1 MNTWSSG
8 EAEWS
13 PVSAASVLQ
22 CLVAAASNKTKYMA
36 KPAVYDASAIQALKG
51 LEPVRRMPGMYTHT
65 VHPLHVVQEAI
76 DNAVDEALAG
86 YGKKITVTVHK
97 DGSVEVE
104 DEGRGI
110 PVDIHPVEKKPAV
123 EVAFTMLHAD
133 GKFPRSGDGVYHIS
147 GGLHGVGVAV
157 SNALSKRCEVTVFR
171 DGQKHTI
178 AFEGGELKQKLRSE
192 KIKERRTGT
201 IVRLWPDA
209 KYFDSPN
216 IPLGELEHLVRSK
229 AYLLPGL
236 TMVLDIE
243 GKDKKTWK
251 YERGMTQYFDF
262 MLAGRELAAPLF
274 TGERFFDEKS
284 LTGISDIDP
293 GEGASWAIGWVA
305 DGDTFTDSHVNLIPT
320 RSGGTHEAGFRAGVF
335 EALAAFIDTRALA
348 PKGVKVIADDLW
360 QRACFTLSARIVRT
374 QFHGQTK
381 EKLTTRHAAK
391 LLEMCVRDP
400 FELWLSQHPEEGKKI
415 VELTIEQALA
425 RLSKGKKVERK
436 KSSGIATLPGKLV
449 DCASGDVTR
458 NELFLVEGDSAGG
471 SAKEARDKETQAIL
485 PLRGKVLNTMS
496 KDSRTV
502 LANKELQAIATAI
515 GVDPHGSND
524 NPDLGGLRYGKV
536 VVMTD
541 ADVDGGHI
549 QALLLTFF
557 FMHAPKL
564 VGAGHL
570 YVAQPPLYKVEV
582 ASQGKGKPSRRLY
595 CLDDDELAEVLAQLR
610 KENVRDGSWEI
621 SRFKG
626 LGEMSPE
633 QLWETTMNPDT
644 RRLVRMELDAK
655 ELKKARATFEL
666 LMDSG
671 EAEGRRNWMREHWK
685 TVEAD
690 V

>member
-1 MNTWSSG
+1 
-8 EAEWS
+8 
-13 PVSAASVLQ
+13 
-22 CLVAAASNKTKYMA
+22 MA
-36 KPAVYDASAIQALKG
+36 KQPVYDASAIQALKG

-65 VHPLHVVQEAI
+65 VHPLHIVQEAI
-76 DNAVDEALAG
+76 DNAIDEALAG
-86 YGKKITVTVHK
+86 YGKRITVTMHK

-110 PVDIHPVEKKPAV
+110 PVDLHKEEKKPAV
-123 EVAFTMLHAD
+123 EVAFTMLHAG
-133 GKFPRSGDGVYHIS
+133 GKFSRSGDGVYHIS

-157 SNALSKRCEVTVFR
+157 SNALSKKCEVTVFR
-171 DGQKHTI
+171 DGHKSTI
-178 AFEGGELKQKLRSE
+178 GFEGGELKSKLKTEKSKDKRS
-192 KIKERRTGT
+192 GT
-201 IVRLWPDA
+201 IVRLWPDP
-209 KYFDSPN
+209 KYFDSAN
-216 IPLGELEHLVRSK
+216 IPLAELEHLVRSK

-236 TMVLDIE
+236 TMVLEIE
-243 GKDKKTWK
+243 SKPSKTWK
-251 YERGMTQYFDF
+251 YERGMQQFFEF
-262 MLAGRELAAPLF
+262 MLQGRELVAPLF
-274 TGERFFDEKS
+274 TGERFFDQKQLS
-284 LTGISDIDP
+284 NVSDIEP
-293 GEGASWAIGWVA
+293 GEGAAWAIGWVA
-305 DGDTFTDSHVNLIPT
+305 DGDVFADSHVNLIPT
-320 RSGGTHEAGFRAGVF
+320 RSGGTHEAGFRTGIFAG
-335 EALAAFIDTRALA
+335 LASFMDTRSLQ
-348 PKGVKVIADDLW
+348 PKGVKVIPEDLW

-391 LLEMCVRDP
+391 LLELCTRDA
-400 FELWLSQHPEEGKKI
+400 FELWLNEHPDEGKKI
-415 VELTIEQALA
+415 VELAIEQALA

-449 DCASGDVTR
+449 DCASGDIQR

-471 SAKEARDKETQAIL
+471 SAKEARDKETQALL

-502 LANKELQAIATAI
+502 LSNKELQAIATAI
-515 GVDPHGSND
+515 GVDPHSSEED
-524 NPDLGGLRYGKV
+524 PDMSGVRYGKV
-536 VVMTD
+536 IVMTD

-557 FMHAPKL
+557 FMHAPRL
-564 VGAGHL
+564 VERGHVF
-570 YVAQPPLYKVEV
+570 VAQPPLFKVEIP
-582 ASQGKGKPSRRLY
+582 SQGKGKPARRVY
-595 CLDDDELAEVLAQLR
+595 CLDDDELEETLAQLK
-610 KENVRDGSWEI
+610 KEKVKEGSWEI

-644 RRLVRMELDAK
+644 RRLVRMEFDK
-655 ELKKARATFEL
+655 KNILKVREKFEL

>member
-1 MNTWSSG
+1 
-8 EAEWS
+8 
-13 PVSAASVLQ
+13 
-22 CLVAAASNKTKYMA
+22 
-36 KPAVYDASAIQALKG
+36 
-51 LEPVRRMPGMYTHT
+51 MYTHT
-65 VHPLHVVQEAI
+65 VHPLHIVQEAI

-86 YGKKITVTVHK
+86 HGKRITVRVFK

-110 PVDIHPVEKKPAV
+110 PVDMHPEEKKPAV
-123 EVAFTMLHAD
+123 EVAFGMLHAG
-133 GKFPRSGDGVYHIS
+133 GKFAKSGTGVYHIS

-157 SNALSKRCEVTVFR
+157 SNALSKRLEVIVYR
-171 DGQKHTI
+171 DGGKHSI
-178 AFEGGELKQKLRSE
+178 AFEGGELKQKLKSHSIKDKRS
-192 KIKERRTGT
+192 GT
-201 IVRLWPDA
+201 VVRMWPDP
-209 KYFDSPN
+209 KYFDAPG
-216 IPLGELEHLVRSK
+216 IPMAELEHLVRSK

-236 TMVLDIE
+236 TTVLKVE
-243 GKDKKTWK
+243 GKPDQSWRFEK
-251 YERGMTQYFDF
+251 GMAQYFER
-262 MLAGRELAAPLF
+262 MLDGRELVAPLF
-274 TGERFFDEKS
+274 SGSRHFDEKS
-284 LTGISDIDP
+284 AADFAEIEA
-293 GEGASWAIGWVA
+293 GEGAEWAIGWA
-305 DGDTFTDSHVNLIPT
+305 AEGEIFADSHVNLIPT
-320 RSGGTHEAGFRAGVF
+320 RSGGTHEAGFRNGIF
-335 EALAAFIDTRALA
+335 DALGAFMETRTLQ
-348 PKGVKVIADDLW
+348 PKGVKLIADDLW
-360 QRACFTLSARIVRT
+360 QRACFTLSARLVRT

-391 LLEMCVRDP
+391 LLEMCVRDA
-400 FELWLSQHPEEGKKI
+400 FELWLNEHPDEGRKI
-415 VELTIEQALA
+415 VELAIEQAQE

-449 DCASGDVTR
+449 DCASGDITR

-471 SAKEARDKETQAIL
+471 SAKEARDKETQALL

-515 GVDPHGSND
+515 GVDPHGMAD
-524 NPDLGGLRYGKV
+524 HPDLSGLRYGKV
-536 VVMTD
+536 IVMTD

-557 FMHAPKL
+557 FMHAPRL
-564 VGAGHL
+564 VERGHL
-570 YVAQPPLYKVEV
+570 YVAQPPLFKIEV
-582 ASQGKGKPSRRLY
+582 PSQGKGKPARRLY
-595 CLDDDELAEVLAQLR
+595 CLDDDELEEALNKLK
-610 KENVRDGSWEI
+610 KEKVRDGSWEI

-644 RRLVRMELDAK
+644 RRLIRMKLDAK
-655 ELKKARATFEL
+655 QIKKVRDTFEL

-690 V
+690 I

>member
-1 MNTWSSG
+1 
-8 EAEWS
+8 
-13 PVSAASVLQ
+13 
-22 CLVAAASNKTKYMA
+22 MA
-36 KPAVYDASAIQALKG
+36 KQSVYDASAIQALKG

-65 VHPLHVVQEAI
+65 VHPLHIAQEAI

-86 YGKKITVTVHK
+86 HGKRISVRVFK

-110 PVDIHPVEKKPAV
+110 PVDMHPVEKKPAV
-123 EVAFTMLHAD
+123 EVAFGMLHAG
-133 GKFPRSGDGVYHIS
+133 GKFSRSGEGVYHIS

-157 SNALSKRCEVTVFR
+157 SNALSRRLEVTVFR
-171 DGQKHTI
+171 ELQKHTI
-178 AFEGGELKQKLRSE
+178 AFEGGELKQKLKSE
-192 KIKERRTGT
+192 KVKERRTGT
-201 IVRLWPDA
+201 IVRLWPDP
-209 KYFDSPN
+209 KHFDSPN
-216 IPLGELEHLVRSK
+216 IPMAELEHLVRSK

-236 TMVLDIE
+236 TTVLEVE
-243 GKDKKTWK
+243 GKEKKSWK
-251 YERGMTQYFDF
+251 YERGMAQYFDF
-262 MLAGRELAAPLF
+262 MLQGRELVAPLF
-274 TGERFFDEKS
+274 SGERYF
-284 LTGISDIDP
+284 TGANIPDIES
-293 GEGASWAIGWVA
+293 GEGASWAVGWVA
-305 DGDTFTDSHVNLIPT
+305 DGEVFADSHVNLIPT
-320 RSGGTHEAGFRAGVF
+320 RSGGTHEAGFRAGIF
-335 EALAAFIDTRALA
+335 EALATFMETRALA
-348 PKGVKVIADDLW
+348 PKGVKLVADDVW
-360 QRACFTLSARIVRT
+360 ARACFTLSARIVRT

-391 LLEMCVRDP
+391 LLELCVKDA
-400 FELWLSQHPEEGKKI
+400 FEIWLNEHPEEGRKLA
-415 VELTIEQALA
+415 ELAVEQAMA
-425 RLSKGKKVERK
+425 RLAKGKKVERK

-471 SAKEARDKETQAIL
+471 SAKEARDKEAQAIL

-515 GVDPHGSND
+515 GVDPHGAQD
-524 NPDLGGLRYGKV
+524 APDLAGLRYGKV
-536 VVMTD
+536 ILMTD

-557 FMHAPKL
+557 FMHAPRL
-564 VGAGHL
+564 VEAGRV

-582 ASQGKGKPSRRLY
+582 PAQGKGRPARRLY
-595 CLDDDELAEVLAQLR
+595 CLDEDELDEALAALK
-610 KENVRDGSWEI
+610 KEKVKEGSWEI

-644 RRLVRMELDAK
+644 RRVVRVQLDAK
-655 ELKKARATFEL
+655 QLNKARQTFEL

>member
-1 MNTWSSG
+1 
-8 EAEWS
+8 
-13 PVSAASVLQ
+13 
-22 CLVAAASNKTKYMA
+22 MA
-36 KPAVYDASAIQALKG
+36 KPQVYDASAIQALKG

-76 DNAVDEALAG
+76 DNAVDEALSG
-86 YGKKITVTVHK
+86 FGKRITVTLSK
-97 DGSVEVE
+97 DGSVEVA
-104 DEGRGI
+104 DEGRGV
-110 PVDIHPVEKKPAV
+110 PVDMHPVENKPAV
-123 EVAFTMLHAD
+123 EVAFTMLHAG
-133 GKFPRSGDGVYHIS
+133 GKFSRSGDGVYHIA

-157 SNALSKRCEVTVFR
+157 SNALSRRCEVTVFR
-171 DGQKHTI
+171 NNEKHSI
-178 AFEGGELKQKLRSE
+178 VFEGGELKNKLRSE
-192 KIKERRTGT
+192 KTKEKKTGT
-201 IVRLWPDA
+201 VVRLWPDP

-216 IPLGELEHLVRSK
+216 IPLAELEHLVRSK

-236 TMVLDIE
+236 TTILAVE
-243 GKDKKTWK
+243 SKETKTWK
-251 YERGMTQYFDF
+251 YERGMEQYFEF
-262 MLAGRELAAPLF
+262 MLQGRELIAPLF
-274 TGERFFDEKS
+274 TGERFFKES
-284 LTGISDIDP
+284 AIPEVEP

-305 DGDTFTDSHVNLIPT
+305 EGEVFADSHVNLIPT
-320 RSGGTHEAGFRAGVF
+320 RSGGTHEAGFRAGIF
-335 EALAAFIDTRALA
+335 DALAAFMETRALA

-381 EKLTTRHAAK
+381 EKLTTRHAAR
-391 LLEMCVRDP
+391 LLELCVRDA
-400 FELWLSQHPEEGKKI
+400 FELWLNEHPVEGTKI
-415 VELTIEQALA
+415 VELAIEQALA

-436 KSSGIATLPGKLV
+436 KGSGIATLPGKLV

-471 SAKEARDKETQAIL
+471 SAKEARDKETQALL

-515 GVDPHGSND
+515 GVDPHGPD
-524 NPDLGGLRYGKV
+524 ENPDLSGLRYGKV

-564 VGAGHL
+564 VERGHL
-570 YVAQPPLYKVEV
+570 YVAMPPLYKLEV
-582 ASQGKGKPSRRLY
+582 ASQQKNKPGRRIY
-595 CLDDDELAEVLAQLR
+595 CLDDDELAEVLAQLK
-610 KENVRDGSWEI
+610 KEKVKEGSWEI

-644 RRLVRMELDAK
+644 RRLVRMLLDQK
-655 ELKKARATFEL
+655 EIKKVRETFEK

>member
-1 MNTWSSG
+1 
-8 EAEWS
+8 
-13 PVSAASVLQ
+13 
-22 CLVAAASNKTKYMA
+22 MA
-36 KPAVYDASAIQALKG
+36 KQQVYDASAIQALKG

-65 VHPLHVVQEAI
+65 IHPLHIVQEAI

-86 YGKKITVTVHK
+86 HGKKITVTVRK
-97 DGSVEVE
+97 DHSVEVD

-110 PVDIHPVEKKPAV
+110 PVDMHPVEKMPAV
-123 EVAFTMLHAD
+123 EVAFSMLHAG
-133 GKFPRSGDGVYHIS
+133 GKFSRSGDGVYHIS

-157 SNALSKRCEVTVFR
+157 SNALSKRCEVTVYR
-171 DGQKHTI
+171 GNEKHFI
-178 AFEGGELKQKLRSE
+178 AFEGGELKQKLKSE
-192 KIKERRTGT
+192 RTKEKRTGT
-201 IVRLWPDA
+201 VVRLWPDP

-216 IPLGELEHLVRSK
+216 IPLAELEHLVRSK

-236 TMVLDIE
+236 ITILSIE
-243 GKDKKTWK
+243 GKDSKTWK
-251 YERGMTQYFDF
+251 YDRGMVQYFEM
-262 MLAGRELAAPLF
+262 MLDGRPLIAPLF
-274 TGERFFDEKS
+274 TGQRFFDEKS
-284 LTGISDIDP
+284 AVNFSEVEP

-305 DGDTFTDSHVNLIPT
+305 EGEVFADSHVNLIPT
-320 RSGGTHEAGFRAGVF
+320 RSGGTHEAGFRSGVF
-335 EALAAFIDTRALA
+335 EALAAFMDTRGLA
-348 PKGVKVIADDLW
+348 PKGVKLIPDDLW

-391 LLEMCVRDP
+391 LLEMCVRDA
-400 FELWLSQHPEEGKKI
+400 FELWLNEHPDDGKKI
-415 VELTIEQALA
+415 VELAIEQALA
-425 RLSKGKKVERK
+425 RLAKGKKVERK

-471 SAKEARDKETQAIL
+471 SAKEARDKEVQAIL

-515 GVDPHGSND
+515 GVDPHGAED
-524 NPDLGGLRYGKV
+524 NPDLNGIRYGKV

-557 FMHAPKL
+557 FMHAPRL
-564 VGAGHL
+564 VEHGHL
-570 YVAQPPLYKVEV
+570 YVAMPPLYKVEV
-582 ASQGKGKPSRRLY
+582 PSQGKGKPARRLY
-595 CLDDDELAEVLAQLR
+595 CLDDDELEEVLNQLK
-610 KENVRDGSWEI
+610 KEKVKEGSWEI

-644 RRLVRMELDAK
+644 RRLIRMQLDMK
-655 ELKKARATFEL
+655 EIKAIKEKFEL
-666 LMDSG
+666 LMDAS

-685 TVEAD
+685 SVEAD

>member
-1 MNTWSSG
+1 
-8 EAEWS
+8 
-13 PVSAASVLQ
+13 
-22 CLVAAASNKTKYMA
+22 MA
-36 KPAVYDASAIQALKG
+36 KPQVYDASAIQALKG

-65 VHPLHVVQEAI
+65 VHPLHLVQEAL
-76 DNAVDEALAG
+76 DNAVDEALSG
-86 YGKKITVTVHK
+86 FGRKISVRVRK
-97 DGSVEVE
+97 DGSIEVE
-104 DEGRGI
+104 DEGRGV
-110 PVDIHPVEKKPAV
+110 PVDLHKEEGKPAV
-123 EVAFTMLHAD
+123 EVAFTMLHAG
-133 GKFPRSGDGVYHIS
+133 GKFSRTGDGVYHIS

-157 SNALSKRCEVTVFR
+157 SNALSKRCEVVVFR
-171 DGQKHTI
+171 DGQRHSI
-178 AFEGGELKQKLRSE
+178 AFEGGDLRQKLKSE
-192 KIKERRTGT
+192 KSKEKKTGT
-201 IVRLWPDA
+201 IVRLWPDP

-216 IPLGELEHLVRSK
+216 IPMNELEHLVRSK

-236 TMVLDIE
+236 TTVLEVE
-243 GKDKKTWK
+243 GKQNKVWK
-251 YERGMTQYFDF
+251 YERGMAQYFDF
-262 MLAGRELAAPLF
+262 MLQGRELVAPLF
-274 TGERFFDEKS
+274 SGERFFKESNIPDVE
-284 LTGISDIDP
+284 P

-305 DGDTFTDSHVNLIPT
+305 EGEVFADSHVNLIPT
-320 RSGGTHEAGFRAGVF
+320 RSGGTHEAGFRAGIF
-335 EALAAFIDTRALA
+335 DALAAFMETRALT
-348 PKGVKVIADDLW
+348 PKGVRVIADDLW
-360 QRACFTLSARIVRT
+360 GRACFTLSARIVRT

-391 LLEMCVRDP
+391 LLEMCVRDA
-400 FELWLSQHPEEGKKI
+400 FELWLNEHPDEGKKI
-415 VELTIEQALA
+415 VELAVEQALA

-449 DCASGDVTR
+449 DCASGDISR

-471 SAKEARDKETQAIL
+471 SAKEARDKETQALL
-485 PLRGKVLNTMS
+485 PLRGKVLKTMS

-515 GVDPHGSND
+515 GVDPHSSEENIDISGV
-524 NPDLGGLRYGKV
+524 RYGKV
-536 VVMTD
+536 IVMTD

-564 VGAGHL
+564 VERGHL
-570 YVAQPPLYKVEV
+570 YVAQPPLFKVEV
-582 ASQGKGKPSRRLY
+582 PAQGKGGSGKSAARRVY
-595 CLDDDELAEVLAQLR
+595 CLDEDELEETLSSLK
-610 KENVRDGSWEI
+610 KEKVKEGSWEI

-644 RRLVRMELDAK
+644 RRLVKMQLNQK
-655 ELKKARATFEL
+655 NISNVKAIFEL

-690 V
+690 I

>member
-1 MNTWSSG
+1 
-8 EAEWS
+8 
-13 PVSAASVLQ
+13 
-22 CLVAAASNKTKYMA
+22 MA
-36 KPAVYDASAIQALKG
+36 KQAVYDASAIQALKG
-51 LEPVRRMPGMYTHT
+51 LEPVRRTPGMYTHT
-65 VHPLHVVQEAI
+65 VHPLHIVQEAI

-86 YGKKITVTVHK
+86 FGKRITVSVFK
-97 DGSVEVE
+97 DGSVQVE

-110 PVDIHPVEKKPAV
+110 PVDMHKEEKKPAV
-123 EVAFTMLHAD
+123 EVAFSMLHAG
-133 GKFPRSGDGVYHIS
+133 GKFSRSGDGVYHIS

-171 DGQKHTI
+171 DGSKHTI
-178 AFEGGELKQKLRSE
+178 VFEGGELKTRLKSE
-192 KIKERRTGT
+192 KSKDKRSGT
-201 IVRLWPDA
+201 VVRLWPDP

-216 IPLGELEHLVRSK
+216 IPMNELEHLVRSK

-236 TMVLDIE
+236 TTVLEIE
-243 GKDKKTWK
+243 GKQNKVWK
-251 YERGMTQYFDF
+251 YERGMAQYFDF
-262 MLAGRELAAPLF
+262 MLQGRELIAPLF
-274 TGERFFDEKS
+274 AGERFFDEKS
-284 LTGISDIDP
+284 LAGISDIDP
-293 GEGASWAIGWVA
+293 GEGASWAIGWVG

-320 RSGGTHEAGFRAGVF
+320 RSGGTHEAGFRSGIF
-335 EALAAFIDTRALA
+335 EALSAFIDTRALA
-348 PKGVKVIADDLW
+348 PKGVKIIADDLW

-400 FELWLSQHPEEGKKI
+400 FELWLNQHPEEGKKI

-471 SAKEARDKETQAIL
+471 SAKEARDKETQALL

-515 GVDPHGSND
+515 GVDPHGMEEKA
-524 NPDLGGLRYGKV
+524 DLTSIRYGKV
-536 VVMTD
+536 IVMTD

-557 FMHAPKL
+557 FMHAPRL
-564 VGAGHL
+564 VESGHL
-570 YVAQPPLYKVEV
+570 YVAQPPLFKVEV
-582 ASQGKGKPSRRLY
+582 PSQGKGKPARRLY
-595 CLDDDELAEVLAQLR
+595 CLDDDELEETLANLK
-610 KENVRDGSWEI
+610 KEKVKEGTWEI

-644 RRLVRMELDAK
+644 RRLVRMEFDSKNISKVKK
-655 ELKKARATFEL
+655 EFEK
-666 LMDSG
+666 LMDAG
-671 EAEGRRNWMREHWK
+671 EAEERRNWMREHWK

-690 V
+690 I

>member
-1 MNTWSSG
+1 
-8 EAEWS
+8 
-13 PVSAASVLQ
+13 
-22 CLVAAASNKTKYMA
+22 
-36 KPAVYDASAIQALKG
+36 
-51 LEPVRRMPGMYTHT
+51 
-65 VHPLHVVQEAI
+65 
-76 DNAVDEALAG
+76 
-86 YGKKITVTVHK
+86 
-97 DGSVEVE
+97 
-104 DEGRGI
+104 
-110 PVDIHPVEKKPAV
+110 
-123 EVAFTMLHAD
+123 MLHAG
-133 GKFPRSGDGVYHIS
+133 GKFSRSGDGVYHIS

-178 AFEGGELKQKLRSE
+178 AFEGGELKTKLKSE
-192 KIKERRTGT
+192 KIKEKKTGT
-201 IVRLWPDA
+201 VVRLWPDP

-216 IPLGELEHLVRSK
+216 IPLAELEHLVRSK

-236 TMVLDIE
+236 AMVLEVE
-243 GKDKKTWK
+243 GKEKKTWK
-251 YERGMTQYFDF
+251 YERGMEQYFEF
-262 MLAGRELAAPLF
+262 MLQGRELVAPLF
-274 TGERFFDEKS
+274 TGERFFKDSNITE
-284 LTGISDIDP
+284 IEP

-305 DGDTFTDSHVNLIPT
+305 DGDVFADSHVNLIPT
-320 RSGGTHEAGFRAGVF
+320 RSGGTHEAGFRSGIF
-335 EALAAFIDTRALA
+335 EALSAFMETRALA

-381 EKLTTRHAAK
+381 EKLTTRHAAR
-391 LLEMCVRDP
+391 LLELCVRDA
-400 FELWLSQHPEEGKKI
+400 FELWLNEHPAEGTKI
-415 VELTIEQALA
+415 VELAIEQAMA

-471 SAKEARDKETQAIL
+471 SAKEARDKDTQALL

-515 GVDPHGSND
+515 GVDPHGAEET
-524 NPDLGGLRYGKV
+524 PDMSGVRYGKV
-536 VVMTD
+536 IVMTD

-564 VGAGHL
+564 VERGHL
-570 YVAQPPLYKVEV
+570 YVAMPPLYKVEV
-582 ASQGKGKPSRRLY
+582 PSQGKGKPARRLY
-595 CLDDDELAEVLAQLR
+595 CLDDDELEEVLTQLK
-610 KENVRDGSWEI
+610 KEKVKDGSWDI

-644 RRLVRMELDAK
+644 RRLVRMVLDQK
-655 ELKKARATFEL
+655 EIKKVRETFEK

>member
-1 MNTWSSG
+1 
-8 EAEWS
+8 
-13 PVSAASVLQ
+13 
-22 CLVAAASNKTKYMA
+22 MA
-36 KPAVYDASAIQALKG
+36 KQPVYDASAIQALKG

-86 YGKKITVTVHK
+86 FGKKIRVSVNK
-97 DGSVEVE
+97 DGSIEVE

-110 PVDIHPVEKKPAV
+110 PVDMHPVEKLPAV
-123 EVAFTMLHAD
+123 QVAFTMLHAG
-133 GKFPRSGDGVYHIS
+133 GKFSRSGDGVYHIS

-171 DGQKHTI
+171 DGQKHSI
-178 AFEGGELKQKLRSE
+178 AFEGGELKNKLRSA
-192 KIKERRTGT
+192 KIKEKRSGT
-201 IVRLWPDA
+201 VVKLWPDP

-216 IPLGELEHLVRSK
+216 IPLAELEHLVRSK

-236 TMVLDIE
+236 TMILEIE
-243 GKDKKTWK
+243 GKEKKSWK
-251 YERGMTQYFDF
+251 YDRGMAQYFDF
-262 MLAGRELAAPLF
+262 VLQGRELIAPLF
-274 TGERFFDEKS
+274 TGERFFHES
-284 LTGISDIDP
+284 NIPEIEP

-305 DGDTFTDSHVNLIPT
+305 DGDTFADSHVNLIPT
-320 RSGGTHEAGFRAGVF
+320 RSGGTHEAGFRAGIF
-335 EALAAFIDTRALA
+335 EALAAFMDTRGLA
-348 PKGVKVIADDLW
+348 PKGVKLIPDDLW

-391 LLEMCVRDP
+391 LLEMCVRDA
-400 FELWLSQHPEEGKKI
+400 FELWLGEHPEEGGKI
-415 VELTIEQALA
+415 VELAIEQALA

-471 SAKEARDKETQAIL
+471 SAKEARDKETQAVL

-515 GVDPHGSND
+515 GVDPHSVEIEV
-524 NPDLGGLRYGKV
+524 DLSGLRYGKV
-536 VVMTD
+536 IVMTD

-557 FMHAPKL
+557 FMHAPRL
-564 VGAGHL
+564 VERGHL

-582 ASQGKGKPSRRLY
+582 PAQGKGNPGRRIY
-595 CLDDDELAEVLAQLR
+595 CLDDGELEETLGALK
-610 KENVRDGSWEI
+610 KEKVKEGAWEI

-644 RRLVRMELDAK
+644 RRLVRMVFDPKQIE
-655 ELKKARATFEL
+655 KARATFEL

-671 EAEGRRNWMREHWK
+671 EAEGRRNWMKEHWK
-685 TVEAD
+685 SVEAD
-690 V
+690 I

>member
-1 MNTWSSG
+1 
-8 EAEWS
+8 
-13 PVSAASVLQ
+13 
-22 CLVAAASNKTKYMA
+22 MA
-36 KPAVYDASAIQALKG
+36 TKPAVYDASAIQALKG

-65 VHPLHVVQEAI
+65 VHPLHIVQEAI

-86 YGKKITVTVHK
+86 FGKRIAVRVFK

-110 PVDIHPVEKKPAV
+110 PVDMHPEEKKPAV
-123 EVAFTMLHAD
+123 EVAFTMLHAG
-133 GKFPRSGDGVYHIS
+133 GKFSRSGDGVYHIS

-171 DGQKHTI
+171 GHEKHTI
-178 AFEGGELKQKLRSE
+178 AFEGGELKSKLRTE
-192 KIKERRTGT
+192 KSKEKRSGT
-201 IVRLWPDA
+201 VVRLWPDP
-209 KYFDSPN
+209 KYFDSPS
-216 IPLGELEHLVRSK
+216 IPVAELEHLVRSK

-236 TMVLDIE
+236 TTVLEVE
-243 GKDKKTWK
+243 GKEKKSWK
-251 YERGMTQYFDF
+251 YERGMAQYFDF
-262 MLAGRELAAPLF
+262 MLQGRELVAPLF
-274 TGERFFDEKS
+274 TGERYFQE
-284 LTGISDIDP
+284 TNIPDIEP
-293 GEGASWAIGWVA
+293 GEGAGWAIGWVTEGEVFA
-305 DGDTFTDSHVNLIPT
+305 DSHVNLIPT
-320 RSGGTHEAGFRAGVF
+320 RSGGTHEAGFRTGIF
-335 EALAAFIDTRALA
+335 EALAAFMETRALA

-360 QRACFTLSARIVRT
+360 SRACFTLSARIVRT

-391 LLEMCVRDP
+391 LLELCVRDG
-400 FELWLSQHPEEGKKI
+400 FELWLNEHPDEGRKI
-415 VELTIEQALA
+415 VELAIEQAMA
-425 RLSKGKKVERK
+425 RLSKGKKIERK

-449 DCASGDVTR
+449 DCASGDVMR

-471 SAKEARDKETQAIL
+471 SAKEARDKETQALL

-515 GVDPHGSND
+515 GVDPHGAD
-524 NPDLGGLRYGKV
+524 EKADLSGIRYGKV
-536 VVMTD
+536 ILMTD

-557 FMHAPKL
+557 FMHAPRL
-564 VGAGHL
+564 VETGHL

-582 ASQGKGKPSRRLY
+582 PSQGKGKPARRLY
-595 CLDDDELAEVLAQLR
+595 CLDDDELEEVLDQLK
-610 KENVRDGSWEI
+610 KEKVKEGSWEI

-644 RRLVRMELDAK
+644 RRLVRMVLDAK
-655 ELKKARATFEL
+655 QIKKVRETFEK

>member
-1 MNTWSSG
+1 
-8 EAEWS
+8 
-13 PVSAASVLQ
+13 
-22 CLVAAASNKTKYMA
+22 MA
-36 KPAVYDASAIQALKG
+36 KQAVYDASAIQALKG

-65 VHPLHVVQEAI
+65 VHPLHIVQEAI

-86 YGKKITVTVHK
+86 HGKRIRVRMFK

-110 PVDIHPVEKKPAV
+110 PVDMHPVEKKPAV
-123 EVAFTMLHAD
+123 EVAFGMLHAG
-133 GKFPRSGDGVYHIS
+133 GKFSRSGEGVYHIS

-157 SNALSKRCEVTVFR
+157 SNALSKRMEVTVYR
-171 DGQKHTI
+171 DGQRYTI
-178 AFEGGELKQKLRSE
+178 AFEGGELKQKLKSERS
-192 KIKERRTGT
+192 KERRTGT
-201 IVRLWPDA
+201 VVRLWPDP

-236 TMVLDIE
+236 TTVLEVE
-243 GKDKKTWK
+243 GKDGKTWK
-251 YERGMTQYFDF
+251 YERGMAQYFDF
-262 MLAGRELAAPLF
+262 MLQGRALVAPLF
-274 TGERFFDEKS
+274 AGERYFGES
-284 LTGISDIDP
+284 PIPEVEP
-293 GEGASWAIGWVA
+293 GEGAAWAIGWVA
-305 DGDTFTDSHVNLIPT
+305 EGEVFADSHVNLIPT
-320 RSGGTHEAGFRAGVF
+320 RSGGTHEAGFRSGVF
-335 EALAAFIDTRALA
+335 EAIAAFMETRALA
-348 PKGVKVIADDLW
+348 PKGVKLVADDVW
-360 QRACFTLSARIVRT
+360 ARACFTLSARIVRT

-381 EKLTTRHAAK
+381 EKLTTRHAAR
-391 LLEMCVRDP
+391 LLELCVRDA
-400 FELWLSQHPEEGKKI
+400 FELWLSEHPDDGKRI
-415 VELTIEQALA
+415 AELAVEQAMA
-425 RLSKGKKVERK
+425 RLAKGKKVERK

-449 DCASGDVTR
+449 DCASGDVGR

-471 SAKEARDKETQAIL
+471 SAKEARDKESQAIL

-502 LANKELQAIATAI
+502 LGNKELQAIATAI
-515 GVDPHGSND
+515 GVDPHGAD
-524 NPDLGGLRYGKV
+524 EAADLSGLRYGKV
-536 VVMTD
+536 ILMTD

-564 VGAGHL
+564 VEAGHV
-570 YVAQPPLYKVEV
+570 YVAQPPLFKVEV
-582 ASQGKGKPSRRLY
+582 PSQGKGRPARRLY
-595 CLDDDELAEVLAQLR
+595 CLDEDELDEALAALK
-610 KENVRDGSWEI
+610 KEKVKEGSWEI

-644 RRLVRMELDAK
+644 RRLVRMQLDAK
-655 ELKKARATFEL
+655 QLKKARQTFEL

>member
-1 MNTWSSG
+1 
-8 EAEWS
+8 
-13 PVSAASVLQ
+13 
-22 CLVAAASNKTKYMA
+22 MA
-36 KPAVYDASAIQALKG
+36 KQSVYDASAIQALKG

-65 VHPLHVVQEAI
+65 VHPLHIAQEAI

-86 YGKKITVTVHK
+86 HGKRIFVRVFK
-97 DGSVEVE
+97 DGSIEVE

-110 PVDIHPVEKKPAV
+110 PVDMHPVEKKPAV
-123 EVAFTMLHAD
+123 EVAFGMLHAG
-133 GKFPRSGDGVYHIS
+133 GKFSRSGEGVYHIS

-157 SNALSKRCEVTVFR
+157 SNALSRRLEVTVYR
-171 DGQKHTI
+171 DGQKHSI
-178 AFEGGELKQKLRSE
+178 AFEGGELKQKLKSE
-192 KIKERRTGT
+192 KVKERRTGT
-201 IVRLWPDA
+201 TVRLWPDPR
-209 KYFDSPN
+209 YFDSPN
-216 IPLGELEHLVRSK
+216 IPMAELEHLVRSK

-236 TMVLDIE
+236 TTVLEVE
-243 GKDKKTWK
+243 GKEKKTWK
-251 YERGMTQYFDF
+251 YERGMQQYFDF
-262 MLAGRELAAPLF
+262 MLAGRDLVAPLF
-274 TGERFFDEKS
+274 AGERYFRES
-284 LTGISDIDP
+284 NIPDIEP
-293 GEGASWAIGWVA
+293 GEGASWAVGWVA
-305 DGDTFTDSHVNLIPT
+305 DGEVFADSHVNLIPT
-320 RSGGTHEAGFRAGVF
+320 RSGGTHEAGFRAGIF
-335 EALAAFIDTRALA
+335 EALAAFMDTRALA
-348 PKGVKVIADDLW
+348 PKGVKLVADDVW
-360 QRACFTLSARIVRT
+360 ARACFTLSARIVRT

-381 EKLTTRHAAK
+381 EKLTTRHAAR
-391 LLEMCVRDP
+391 LLELCVKDA
-400 FELWLSQHPEEGKKI
+400 FELWLNEHPEDGKKI
-415 VELTIEQALA
+415 AELAIEQAMA
-425 RLSKGKKVERK
+425 RLAKGKKVERK

-471 SAKEARDKETQAIL
+471 SAKEARDKESQAIL

-515 GVDPHGSND
+515 GVDPHGAD
-524 NPDLGGLRYGKV
+524 DAPDLSGLRYGKV
-536 VVMTD
+536 ILMTD

-564 VGAGHL
+564 VEAGRV
-570 YVAQPPLYKVEV
+570 YVAQPPLFKVEV
-582 ASQGKGKPSRRLY
+582 PAQGKGRPARRLY
-595 CLDDDELAEVLAQLR
+595 CLDEDELDEALAALK
-610 KENVRDGSWEI
+610 KEKVKDDSWEI

-644 RRLVRMELDAK
+644 RRLVRMQLEAK
-655 ELKKARATFEL
+655 HLEKARQTFEL
-666 LMDSG
+666 LMDAG

>member
-1 MNTWSSG
+1 
-8 EAEWS
+8 
-13 PVSAASVLQ
+13 
-22 CLVAAASNKTKYMA
+22 MA
-36 KPAVYDASAIQALKG
+36 KPQVYDASAIQALKG

-65 VHPLHVVQEAI
+65 VHPLHIVQEAI

-86 YGKKITVTVHK
+86 FGKRITVSVFK
-97 DGSVEVE
+97 DGSVQVE

-110 PVDIHPVEKKPAV
+110 PVDMHPVEKKPAV
-123 EVAFTMLHAD
+123 EVAFTMLHAG
-133 GKFPRSGDGVYHIS
+133 GKFSRSGDGVYHIS
-147 GGLHGVGVAV
+147 GGLHGVGVSV

-178 AFEGGELKQKLRSE
+178 VFEGGEVKNKLKSE
-192 KIKERRTGT
+192 KAKDKRSGT
-201 IVRLWPDA
+201 IVRLWPDPR
-209 KYFDSPN
+209 YFDSPN
-216 IPLGELEHLVRSK
+216 IPMNELEHLVRSK

-236 TMVLDIE
+236 TMALEVE
-243 GKDKKTWK
+243 GKQTRLWK
-251 YERGMTQYFDF
+251 YERGMAQYFEF
-262 MLAGRELAAPLF
+262 MLDGRELVAPLF

-284 LTGISDIDP
+284 LSGVTDIEP

-305 DGDTFTDSHVNLIPT
+305 EGEIFADSHVNLIPT
-320 RSGGTHEAGFRAGVF
+320 RSGGTHEAGFRAGIF
-335 EALAAFIDTRALA
+335 EALGAFMDARGLA
-348 PKGVKVIADDLW
+348 PKGVKLIADDLW

-381 EKLTTRHAAK
+381 EKLTTRHAAR
-391 LLEMCVRDP
+391 LLELCVRDA
-400 FELWLSQHPEEGKKI
+400 FELWLNEHADEGKKI
-415 VELTIEQALA
+415 VELAIEQAMA
-425 RLSKGKKVERK
+425 RLAKGKKVERK

-449 DCASGDVTR
+449 DCASGDISR

-471 SAKEARDKETQAIL
+471 SAKEARDKETQALL
-485 PLRGKVLNTMS
+485 PLRGKVLNSMS

-515 GVDPHGSND
+515 GVDPHGVD
-524 NPDLGGLRYGKV
+524 EKADLSSLRYGKII
-536 VVMTD
+536 VMTD

-557 FMHAPKL
+557 FMHAPRL
-564 VGAGHL
+564 VEAGHL

-582 ASQGKGKPSRRLY
+582 PSQGKGKPARRIY
-595 CLDDDELAEVLAQLR
+595 CLDDDELEEVLNQLK
-610 KENVRDGSWEI
+610 KEKIKDGSWEI

-633 QLWETTMNPDT
+633 QLWETTMNPDA
-644 RRLVRMELDAK
+644 RRLVRMEFDTK
-655 ELKKARATFEL
+655 NMKKVRETFEK
-666 LMDSG
+666 LMDAG
-671 EAEGRRNWMREHWK
+671 EAEERRNWMREHWK

>member
-1 MNTWSSG
+1 
-8 EAEWS
+8 
-13 PVSAASVLQ
+13 
-22 CLVAAASNKTKYMA
+22 MA
-36 KPAVYDASAIQALKG
+36 TKPAVYDASAIQALKG

-65 VHPLHVVQEAI
+65 VHPLHIVQEAI

-86 YGKKITVTVHK
+86 FGKRITVSVFK
-97 DGSVEVE
+97 DGSVQVE

-110 PVDIHPVEKKPAV
+110 PVDMHKEEKKPAV
-123 EVAFTMLHAD
+123 EVAFSMLHAG
-133 GKFPRSGDGVYHIS
+133 GKFSRSGDGVYHIS

-157 SNALSKRCEVTVFR
+157 SNALSKRCEVTVYR
-171 DGQKHTI
+171 DGKHTI
-178 AFEGGELKQKLRSE
+178 AFEGGELKNKLKSE
-192 KIKERRTGT
+192 KSKDKRSGT
-201 IVRLWPDA
+201 VVRLWPDP

-216 IPLGELEHLVRSK
+216 IPMNELEHLVRSK

-236 TMVLDIE
+236 TMALEVE
-243 GKDKKTWK
+243 GKQTRLWK
-251 YERGMTQYFDF
+251 YERGMAQYFEM
-262 MLAGRELAAPLF
+262 MLDGRELVAPLF

-284 LTGISDIDP
+284 LSGITDVEP

-305 DGDTFTDSHVNLIPT
+305 DGDIFADSHVNLIPT
-320 RSGGTHEAGFRAGVF
+320 RSGGTHEAGFRTGIF
-335 EALAAFIDTRALA
+335 EALAAFMDGRGLA
-348 PKGVKVIADDLW
+348 PKGVKLIPDDLW
-360 QRACFTLSARIVRT
+360 QRACYTLSARIVRT

-391 LLEMCVRDP
+391 LLEMCVKDA
-400 FELWLSQHPEEGKKI
+400 FELWLNEHVDEGKKI
-415 VELTIEQALA
+415 VELAIEQAMA
-425 RLSKGKKVERK
+425 RLAKGKKVERK

-449 DCASGDVTR
+449 DCASGDTSR

-471 SAKEARDKETQAIL
+471 SAKEARDKETQALL

-515 GVDPHGSND
+515 GVDPHSLEEKVELNGI
-524 NPDLGGLRYGKV
+524 RYGKII
-536 VVMTD
+536 VMTD

-557 FMHAPKL
+557 FMHAPRL
-564 VGAGHL
+564 VESGHL
-570 YVAQPPLYKVEV
+570 YVAQPPLFKVEV
-582 ASQGKGKPSRRLY
+582 PSQGKGKPARRLY
-595 CLDDDELAEVLAQLR
+595 CLDDDELEETLANLK
-610 KENVRDGSWEI
+610 KEKVKEGTWEI

-633 QLWETTMNPDT
+633 QLWETTMNPDA
-644 RRLVRMELDAK
+644 RRLVRMEFDTK
-655 ELKKARATFEL
+655 NLKKVRETFEK
-666 LMDSG
+666 LMDAG
-671 EAEGRRNWMREHWK
+671 EAEERRNWMREHWK

>member
-1 MNTWSSG
+1 
-8 EAEWS
+8 
-13 PVSAASVLQ
+13 
-22 CLVAAASNKTKYMA
+22 MA
-36 KPAVYDASAIQALKG
+36 KQQVYDASAIQALKG

-65 VHPLHVVQEAI
+65 VHPLHIVQEAI

-86 YGKKITVTVHK
+86 FGRKITVTVHK

-110 PVDIHPVEKKPAV
+110 PVDMHPEEKKPAV
-123 EVAFTMLHAD
+123 EVAFTMLHAG
-133 GKFPRSGDGVYHIS
+133 GKCSRSGAGVYHIS

-157 SNALSKRCEVTVFR
+157 SNALSKRCEVVVFR
-171 DGQKHTI
+171 NNERHSI
-178 AFEGGELKQKLRSE
+178 AFEGGELKVKLKSE
-192 KIKERRTGT
+192 RIKERRTGT
-201 IVRLWPDA
+201 IVRLWPDP
-209 KYFDSPN
+209 KYFDSPA
-216 IPLGELEHLVRSK
+216 IPLGELEHLIRSK

-236 TMVLDIE
+236 TMVLAVE
-243 GKDKKTWK
+243 GKETKTWK
-251 YERGMTQYFDF
+251 YERGMLQYFDM
-262 MLAGRELAAPLF
+262 MLQGRELVAPVF
-274 TGERFFDEKS
+274 SGEKYFQ
-284 LTGISDIDP
+284 TSDVAEIES
-293 GEGASWAIGWVA
+293 GEGAAWAIGWVS
-305 DGDTFTDSHVNLIPT
+305 DGEVFAESHVNLIPT
-320 RSGGTHEAGFRAGVF
+320 RSGGTHEAGFRSGIF
-335 EALAAFIDTRALA
+335 EALAAFMDTRALS
-348 PKGVKVIADDLW
+348 PKGVKLIAEDLW
-360 QRACFTLSARIVRT
+360 GRACFTLSARIVRT

-391 LLEMCVRDP
+391 LLEMCVRDA
-400 FELWLSQHPEEGKKI
+400 FELWLNEHPEDGKRI
-415 VELTIEQALA
+415 VELAVEQAMA

-471 SAKEARDKETQAIL
+471 SAKEARDKETQAVL

-515 GVDPHGSND
+515 GVDPHSLEES
-524 NPDLGGLRYGKV
+524 PDITGIRYGKV
-536 VVMTD
+536 IVMTD

-557 FMHAPKL
+557 FMHAPRL
-564 VGAGHL
+564 VEAGHL
-570 YVAQPPLYKVEV
+570 YVAQPPLYKLEIP
-582 ASQGKGKPSRRLY
+582 SQGKGKPARRIY
-595 CLDDDELAEVLAQLR
+595 CLDDDELEESLNQLK
-610 KENVRDGSWEI
+610 KEKVKEGSWEI

-644 RRLVRMELDAK
+644 RRLVRMLFDPKDLQKVRE
-655 ELKKARATFEL
+655 TFEL

-690 V
+690 I